1 MLTPGSG
8 SGCTWA
14 RAIRLT
20 RMPIPIHMLTRILA
34 TITAPIIIPTGMATA
49 IQRMAIGAVDFGA
62 AIVTATGAVDF
73 GAATDSAEGAAGSAG
88 ATGFR
93 GAAGPD
99 AGEPIREKIGFA
111 TA

>member
-14 RAIRLT
+14 RAIRVT

-49 IQRMAIGAVDFGA
+49 IQRMAIGAVDFWA

-73 GAATDSAEGAAGSAG
+73 GGATVDSAEVAGGSAVANDFVVAVG
-88 ATGFR
+88 ADCGKSIT
-93 GAAGPD
+93 
-99 AGEPIREKIGFA
+99 
-111 TA
+111 